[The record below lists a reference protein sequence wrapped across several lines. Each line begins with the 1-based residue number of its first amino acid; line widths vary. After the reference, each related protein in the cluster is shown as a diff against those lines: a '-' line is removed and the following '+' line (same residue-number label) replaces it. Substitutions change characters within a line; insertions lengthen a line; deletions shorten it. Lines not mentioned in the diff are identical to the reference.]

1 MRYLFL
7 MGGEEAGLMKMSE
20 KAAVGSGTLTRPV
33 LRLSL
38 IH

>member
-1 MRYLFL
+1 MRHLFL
-7 MGGEEAGLMKMSE
+7 MGGKGAGLVKMSE

-38 IH
+38 IQ

>member
-1 MRYLFL
+1 MRHLFL
-7 MGGEEAGLMKMSE
+7 MGGKGLVKMSE

-38 IH
+38 IQ